1 MFGDY
6 ISSIKGKLQ
15 LTGFGVMLLSI
26 AGIAV
31 SFLKASTVL
40 VLIIFLVLIA
50 VSISNLLVARKL
62 SLFKKDISNALQ
74 SIEKDNYSFKNAY
87 SNNDELGLA
96 ISCVNKALTGVKPQA
111 AASSQKKVESKVSFD
126 SSLLESIHEITK
138 SMEQV
143 ASTIN
148 EIAQGSSEQ
157 CNTIHETIEII
168 QMVVQSL
175 DEVAR
180 ITGIMSQA
188 ANECVT
194 MVNKSTGIMETLND
208 NTKTTV
214 STSDEV
220 NTAMKKMNEKS
231 TQMNSIL
238 SVISGIASQT
248 NLLALNAAIEAAR
261 AGEAGRGFAVVSE
274 EIKKLSEQTTKATK
288 DISRILSETI
298 NETGTATEKMS
309 GMNEI
314 IKQQDNLI
322 SEIGEIL
329 NMVTINTSNI
339 NSKISNLNVTL
350 NEVNFA
356 AEEMQQQSTVILEIS
371 DSNAAAIEELSA
383 ASQEQSSSLDSVYNQ
398 LNEIYQQ

>member
-15 LTGFGVMLLSI
+15 LTAFGVMLLSI

-50 VSISNLLVARKL
+50 VSISNLLAARKL

-74 SIEKDNYSFKNAY
+74 SIEKNNYSFKNAY

-111 AASSQKKVESKVSFD
+111 AVSSQKKVESKVSFD

-356 AEEMQQQSTVILEIS
+356 ADEMQQQSTMILEIS